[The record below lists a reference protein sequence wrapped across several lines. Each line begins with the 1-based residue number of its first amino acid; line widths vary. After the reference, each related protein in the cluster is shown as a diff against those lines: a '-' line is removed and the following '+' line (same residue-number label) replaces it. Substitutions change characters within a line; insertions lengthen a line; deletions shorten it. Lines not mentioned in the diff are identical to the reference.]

1 LKTIIE
7 KVSLDFFTKEDA
19 CLVYLST
26 NDCGACGALL
36 PKVNEMVQEFPHLKA
51 YHISLP
57 QHPELVAPMGV
68 YSAPTVIIYFE
79 GKEQIRKAGRFSIE
93 EIRIPLERIYNL
105 YFTNS

>member
-1 LKTIIE
+1 M
-7 KVSLDFFTKEDA
+7 
-19 CLVYLST
+19 YLST